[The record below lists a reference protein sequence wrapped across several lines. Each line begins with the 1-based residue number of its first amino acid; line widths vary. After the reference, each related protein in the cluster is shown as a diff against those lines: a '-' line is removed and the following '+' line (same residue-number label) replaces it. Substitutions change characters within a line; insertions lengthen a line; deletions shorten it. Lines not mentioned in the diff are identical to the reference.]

1 METDM
6 KDSKEKGKLFTTQ
19 NLVLAGMFAAI
30 MAVIS
35 QLSIPMPG
43 GVPITIQVFG
53 IALIGAILGW
63 KLGFFAVLIYILVG
77 AAGLPV
83 FHNFTGGIQ
92 SLVGLTG
99 GYILSWPIMVVF
111 CGIHPFP
118 EKKGLSLVSE
128 LVLAVTGLMIVE
140 FIGAVQWAFLSSEK
154 TLPAIMIYSFAAFIP
169 KDILITVL
177 GVLIGKQIKKPMTK
191 AGLL

>member
-1 METDM
+1 M

-92 SLVGLTG
+92 VLVGLTG
-99 GYILSWPIMVVF
+99 GYILSWPIMAVL
-111 CGIHPFP
+111 CGIHLFP
-118 EKKGLSLVSE
+118 ENKALNLAFE

-140 FIGAVQWAFLSSEK
+140 FIGAMQWAFLSSEK

-169 KDILITVL
+169 KDIVITVL
-177 GVLIGKQIKKPMTK
+177 GVLIGRQIKKPMTK

>member
-99 GYILSWPIMVVF
+99 GYILSWPIMAVF
-111 CGIHPFP
+111 CGIHLFP

-140 FIGAVQWAFLSSEK
+140 FIGAAQWAFLSSEK

-169 KDILITVL
+169 KDIVITVL
-177 GVLIGKQIKKPMTK
+177 GVLIGRQIKKPMTK

>member
-1 METDM
+1 M
-6 KDSKEKGKLFTTQ
+6 KASKEKGKLFTTQ
-19 NLVLAGMFAAI
+19 NLVLTGMFAAI

-92 SLVGLTG
+92 VLVGLTG
-99 GYILSWPIMVVF
+99 GYILSWPIMAVL
-111 CGIHPFP
+111 CGIHLFP
-118 EKKGLSLVSE
+118 EKKGLNLVSE

-140 FIGAVQWAFLSSEK
+140 FIGAIQWAFLSSEK

-169 KDILITVL
+169 KDIVITVL

-191 AGLL
+191 AGLLK